1 MLGTQPTPP
10 SDRTIL
16 RSGNRIGMPENSQS
30 AAENMAFT
38 WNSSSTVYI
47 GESLEGCGVCDDEP
61 TWRFRTVPVS
71 SQARRN
77 GSQCAVWI
85 DGRPR
90 ASGFSEK
97 LTEVKP
103 SSALRSEESRGGKEG
118 VRTWRSRWA
127 AAH

>member
-1 MLGTQPTPP
+1 
-10 SDRTIL
+10 
-16 RSGNRIGMPENSQS
+16 
-30 AAENMAFT
+30 MAFT

-103 SSALRSEESRGGKEG
+103 SPALRRISSAASTDRQSTRLNSSHYCAPRLPYSALTK
-118 VRTWRSRWA
+118 
-127 AAH
+127 H

>member
-1 MLGTQPTPP
+1 
-10 SDRTIL
+10 
-16 RSGNRIGMPENSQS
+16 
-30 AAENMAFT
+30 MAFT

-71 SQARRN
+71 SQARRH

-85 DGRPR
+85 DGRQR

-103 SSALRSEESRGGKEG
+103 SSALRRIHSAASTGPGNKWICRQEKRREGERG
-118 VRTWRSRWA
+118 VT
-127 AAH
+127 